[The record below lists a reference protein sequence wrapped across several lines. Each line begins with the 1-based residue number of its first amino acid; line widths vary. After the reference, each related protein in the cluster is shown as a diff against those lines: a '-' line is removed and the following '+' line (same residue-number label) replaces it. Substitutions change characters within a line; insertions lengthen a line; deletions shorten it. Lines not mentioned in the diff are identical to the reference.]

1 MSKSYSYLDPDHT
14 YIDLK
19 TGVLR
24 NLLSIS
30 DAQALHF
37 VESGVVSKRLQEL
50 IEKPIKIQ
58 GIDTLFAIHKHLFQD
73 VYAWA
78 GQRRKVEIS
87 KGGKQFFPT
96 SHFDTA
102 LRYLDSL
109 IVKLKLT
116 PRTDKVALAKMLAE
130 ILDTSIIYIPLEKE
144 TEGPSESLCGC
155 WL

>member
-58 GIDTLFAIHKHLFQD
+58 GIDTLFTIHKHLFQD

-78 GQRRKVEIS
+78 GQRRKV
-87 KGGKQFFPT
+87 
-96 SHFDTA
+96 
-102 LRYLDSL
+102 
-109 IVKLKLT
+109 
-116 PRTDKVALAKMLAE
+116 
-130 ILDTSIIYIPLEKE
+130 
-144 TEGPSESLCGC
+144 
-155 WL
+155 